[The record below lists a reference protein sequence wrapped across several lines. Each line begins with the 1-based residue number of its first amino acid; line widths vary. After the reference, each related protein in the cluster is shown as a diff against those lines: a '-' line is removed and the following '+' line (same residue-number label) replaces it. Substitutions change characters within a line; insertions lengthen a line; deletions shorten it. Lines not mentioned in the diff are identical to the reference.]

1 MALLV
6 KNPSANVGDIREVGS
21 IPESGR
27 SPGGGHGNPLQ
38 YSCLENPMDREAWQ
52 DTVHGVAESQTRL
65 KRLTFSLFSFVMDY
79 NFPILKQWKLRLL
92 LLGRSKRRTFP
103 HTFHQVQPET
113 LDVTCETNR
122 RL

>member
-1 MALLV
+1 MIPGMEDPLEKTMATL
-6 KNPSANVGDIREVGS
+6 PSILAWR
-21 IPESGR
+21 IPWTEE
-27 SPGGGHGNPLQ
+27 PGGPWGHKKL
-38 YSCLENPMDREAWQ
+38 
-52 DTVHGVAESQTRL
+52 DTTE
-65 KRLTFSLFSFVMDY
+65 RLTFSLFSFVMDY

-92 LLGRSKRRTFP
+92 LLGRSKRCTFP